1 MVIIQALFNALL
13 GLLVHQVLIE
23 PKNIKKGSDTSTYTM
38 QFLFAY
44 GFGIPIVVMEPLY
57 MIEFLG
63 IQNAGLR
70 MVFLGTAIVNSLRIA
85 EGE

>member
-1 MVIIQALFNALL
+1 MVLIQATFNALL
-13 GLLVHQVLIE
+13 GILVHQVLIE
-23 PKNIKKGSDTSTYTM
+23 PQNIKKGSDTSTYTM

-44 GFGIPIVVMEPLY
+44 GFGIPIVVLEPLY

>member
-1 MVIIQALFNALL
+1 
-13 GLLVHQVLIE
+13 
-23 PKNIKKGSDTSTYTM
+23 M

-44 GFGIPIVVMEPLY
+44 GFGIPIVVLEPLY